1 VTLRSAG
8 MPDLVLQAGVRV
20 AAHCSKHT
28 KGTGAE
34 EEEGDLGP
42 RYAFLDAGAAVGC
55 DGGPEVSHEAV
66 AVCARKRTVGVAA
79 ESSLFGG
86 GDGGGDGDSP
96 AAAWFSALLGVP
108 AALLRAADVP
118 NREAPAASTAPPPN
132 YSALL
137 TSASASQTPLS
148 PSSSLVPALPSVPLE
163 AAQPPSVSSSFSN
176 EAPFLLI
183 SSRSVALLNQAMK
196 RALLQR
202 KHAPYKNHPCGV
214 ANEGSD
220 TGAVK
225 ANTEREREEED
236 EAEVELVTARN
247 FRPNFVAGGNDG
259 GLAAP
264 HDVDAHVEDRW
275 ASLAIGRYAD
285 VKGAQS
291 EGVEAASAAVVCG
304 GTGNSERGWQGV
316 QFTAIGDC
324 ARCAMVDVH
333 YPANMAEA
341 DGANGA
347 NGRGKSVSA
356 EAEVAG
362 LRRTSALRTLASY
375 RRRHAQIV
383 FGRYLAAAPP
393 PGAASSDSAD
403 TGPPHTGKV
412 LLQWI
417 AEGDAI
423 EPLSYCG
430 LV

>member
-1 VTLRSAG
+1 
-8 MPDLVLQAGVRV
+8 M
-20 AAHCSKHT
+20 
-28 KGTGAE
+28 GAE

-55 DGGPEVSHEAV
+55 DGEPELSHEAV

-79 ESSLFGG
+79 ESSFFDG

-108 AALLRAADVP
+108 AALLRAADVL
-118 NREAPAASTAPPPN
+118 NREAPAASTAPPPY
-132 YSALL
+132 YSTLP
-137 TSASASQTPLS
+137 TSASALASQTTPS
-148 PSSSLVPALPSVPLE
+148 PSSSLVPALPSAPLE
-163 AAQPPSVSSSFSN
+163 AAQPPSASSSFSN

-202 KHAPYKNHPCGV
+202 KHAPNKNRPGGV

-220 TGAVK
+220 EGAVK
-225 ANTEREREEED
+225 AYTEREREEED

-247 FRPNFVAGGNDG
+247 FRPNFVAGGVEGNDG

-264 HDVDAHVEDRW
+264 RDVDAHVEDRW
-275 ASLAIGRYAD
+275 ASLAIGRYTD

-291 EGVEAASAAVVCG
+291 EGVEAAGANVVCG

-333 YPANMAEA
+333 YPATMAEA